1 MTSVIKFIESLDRV
15 EQQQLMNSPT
25 LRELFAE
32 EIAEEL
38 EFSKQEVLLELEK
51 RIAQSKDDIDEVMQ
65 IRNRLISFGNADSFN
80 IRRKKAVV
88 LDDVIEVLEVAE
100 KGLAKTEILR
110 QLKKDNGTWR
120 HITQEVLNYL
130 LMKGTIVKVGC
141 RYYLSEGLLKRE
153 ASFHKRVYD
162 VISENVTVSKS
173 FILNRLRY
181 RNPSGNS
188 KLNEALSLMKEEGF
202 IEEPIE
208 GRWKAVTN

>member
-15 EQQQLMNSPT
+15 EKQQLVNSPT

-32 EIAEEL
+32 EIADEL
-38 EFSKQEVLLELEK
+38 EYSKQEVLLELEK
-51 RIAQSKDDIDEVMQ
+51 RIAHGKDDVDEVMQ
-65 IRNRLISFGNADSFN
+65 IRKRLASLSNADSFD
-80 IRRKKAVV
+80 IRRKKAAL
-88 LDDVIEVLEVAE
+88 LDEVIEVLEVAE

-120 HITQEVLNYL
+120 PITQEVLNYL
-130 LMKGTIVKVGC
+130 LTKGTIVKVGC
-141 RYYLSEGLLKRE
+141 RYYLSNGLLKRE

-162 VISENVTVSKS
+162 VISQNMLVSKS

-188 KLNEALSLMKEEGF
+188 KLNEALSIMEEEGF
-202 IEEPIE
+202 IEESIE
-208 GRWKAVTN
+208 GRWNVTTD